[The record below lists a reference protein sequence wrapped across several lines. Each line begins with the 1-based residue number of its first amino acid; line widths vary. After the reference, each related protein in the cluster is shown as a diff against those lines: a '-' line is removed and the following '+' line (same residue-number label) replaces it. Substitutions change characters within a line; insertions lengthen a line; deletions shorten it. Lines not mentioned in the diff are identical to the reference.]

1 MLGSNELLIGFTTLP
16 YLRTSPGWDE
26 DDMKVGS
33 LVRLKDPGDWPAN
46 QCGIVIG
53 WQGVEFRFEH
63 EPESGEPCPVVF
75 WNEKFPSE
83 VEYAHQLEVI
93 SATNG

>member
-16 YLRTSPGWDE
+16 YLSTSPGWDE

-53 WQGVEFRFEH
+53 WQGFNFSSSRGKA
-63 EPESGEPCPVVF
+63 GEPCPVVF

-83 VEYAHQLEVI
+83 VEYAHQLEVV
-93 SATNG
+93 SAENR